1 MEFTVPTNAEIA
13 EDLCMCD
20 LRSRADKLLGMPLDF
35 PRVKEKGETQLGII
49 NKHGIYMV
57 IKI

>member
-20 LRSRADKLLGMPLDF
+20 LRSRADKLLGMLLGF
-35 PRVKEKGETQLGII
+35 PRVKEKGEI
-49 NKHGIYMV
+49 NMEYTWL
-57 IKI
+57 